1 MKKLIALVIGMVLL
15 VSAASAT
22 GVGNSLTTEI
32 CSEAEGNCITGDIT
46 LAQIASSSADI
57 TGCNNAANQY
67 QDLFANDNCLT
78 DSGTDEGSIFAQMGT
93 QEATVTNYDKVVNQ
107 DISLNAEEN
116 CFVDSDLTQQAKQ
129 ATTSGVTQT
138 TDVCASYNDA
148 TGSSIMQLSDVLT
161 RGTTVV
167 DQNVEYNCL
176 VDSAIAQVADID
188 SSNKGFDNVIG
199 QTSIQDAEC
208 NDLVRSALTQCNFLA
223 LTNVGNSNSLSQLA
237 EASSEDNC
245 LVDATALQ
253 SINETVESLG
263 CDNIVKQDVNLENE
277 DNSMTGGS
285 LVQKSIVKSSA

>member
-1 MKKLIALVIGMVLL
+1 MKNLIALAIGLVLL
-15 VSAASAT
+15 VSAAAAE

-46 LAQIASSSADI
+46 LAQIASSSSDI

-78 DSGTDEGSIFAQMGT
+78 ESGTDEGSIFAQMGT
-93 QEATVTNYDKVVNQ
+93 QEATVTSYDKVVNQ

-116 CFVDSDLTQQAKQ
+116 SFVNSDLTQAAKQ

-188 SSNKGFDNVIG
+188 SSNRGFDNVIG